1 MRKILKA
8 LFLTMLSLFSISI
21 FAESNYLEAK
31 DYSTLSL
38 QEFLNECKSQNKNA
52 FFNKNIYTLSSDLN
66 VLDGVSI
73 LAEEGTIFA
82 SDGKQRYIFDAQ
94 NVKNITIENIIFD
107 NVTIWCQRENST
119 GWTIKHNIFINA
131 RDLDVTMGCKP
142 DSNGKNGGPAT
153 GYYIQNKRGSMQ
165 IISNMFLRNSS
176 SLGRGVATY
185 FTKDVL
191 IKDNYFGRL
200 EDVEGSIVSTK
211 TKHLK
216 EVALAS

>member
-1 MRKILKA
+1 MKKIFTA

-94 NVKNITIENIIFD
+94 NVKNM
-107 NVTIWCQRENST
+107 VSKREFN
-119 GWTIKHNIFINA
+119 G
-131 RDLDVTMGCKP
+131 LDHK
-142 DSNGKNGGPAT
+142 A
-153 GYYIQNKRGSMQ
+153 
-165 IISNMFLRNSS
+165 
-176 SLGRGVATY
+176 
-185 FTKDVL
+185 
-191 IKDNYFGRL
+191 
-200 EDVEGSIVSTK
+200 
-211 TKHLK
+211 
-216 EVALAS
+216 